1 VSAYNRKTRRN
12 CRTTREGRTT
22 RKQLSVM
29 SRNKE
34 NTATLQKP
42 PPPCSTMASYGLQ
55 VVGYRYQPCSAGCPC
70 RCHKR
75 HHHST
80 PPVLNRFIGVLFI
93 GYSSIVVKHPR
104 CDESSCYQPS
114 KFPLQVIYRFPA
126 WLLNRAIIIAITQGS
141 FESIQASIALHK
153 IVPQTADIFEL
164 GASGDVAGIHAMI
177 KMGKASPHETYRV
190 GGSSLLNVGLSSA
203 HPLFMLLTTF
213 QFAIERG
220 QVQVAKFLLNVGA
233 DPLLEDG
240 LGR

>member
-1 VSAYNRKTRRN
+1 
-12 CRTTREGRTT
+12 
-22 RKQLSVM
+22 
-29 SRNKE
+29 
-34 NTATLQKP
+34 
-42 PPPCSTMASYGLQ
+42 
-55 VVGYRYQPCSAGCPC
+55 
-70 RCHKR
+70 
-75 HHHST
+75 
-80 PPVLNRFIGVLFI
+80 
-93 GYSSIVVKHPR
+93 
-104 CDESSCYQPS
+104 
-114 KFPLQVIYRFPA
+114 
-126 WLLNRAIIIAITQGS
+126 
-141 FESIQASIALHK
+141 LHK

>member
-1 VSAYNRKTRRN
+1 
-12 CRTTREGRTT
+12 
-22 RKQLSVM
+22 M

-70 RCHKR
+70 RCYKR